1 MARVYF
7 VREKISMEVPAGIT
21 VLEAEIRAGL
31 EPDAPCGGQGS
42 CGKCLVK
49 VNGNPVLAC
58 QTKVDGDC
66 QVEIPGKKK
75 RGKILSEGFSRNVNF
90 QPDLRIKKIHL
101 EKPEVGEKRSE
112 WERLLAAVYGDEK
125 MNNDHEE
132 IVCKTSAAPYMKASA
147 ADVQLSGTLYE
158 KRLLTPVWEV
168 IYTDHEILDLWQS
181 SDMEVNFCSN
191 KVGNDT
197 EYTGS
202 TKACHNIFTAAID
215 LGTTTIVGYLL
226 DGRNGQTL
234 ATESRLNPQMQY
246 GGDVIQRANYALEHG
261 TEELSEC
268 MRKAINEILENLI
281 GKAPKESDE
290 QVPETRDIYQISLVG
305 NTCMHHLFLGISPA
319 SLVHAPYTP
328 AISQPLTLR
337 ASDYGIQ
344 IHKKGQLILLPN
356 IAGYIGADTSGCL
369 LALRQDLKEE
379 ITLLLDIG
387 TNTEMIL
394 GNKYG
399 LAACSAASG
408 PAFEGAKIQCGMRG
422 LPGAIDHVKYEN
434 GKWQYTTI
442 ENEKPTGLCGS
453 GLIDLVAELLRAGLL
468 DENGIF
474 HSGQEKEDIFVLVP
488 PGEHNKGV
496 YLTQKDIGEVQLA
509 KAAIA
514 AGIRL
519 LMKKRNVEESQI
531 QTVYLAGGFGNYMN
545 ASNAAQIGLIPES
558 FAGKVQCVGNAAG
571 EGAKIALL
579 NKNERLEMEAAVQKI
594 EFLELA
600 ACPEFQDC
608 FVDELGFGK

>member
-7 VREKISMEVPAGIT
+7 VREKISMEVPLGVT

-58 QTKVDGDC
+58 QTKVAGDC
-66 QVEIPGKKK
+66 QVEIPGRKK

-90 QPDLRIKKIHL
+90 QPDLRVKRIRL
-101 EKPEVGEKRSE
+101 EKPEIGEKRSE
-112 WERLLAAVYGDEK
+112 WERLLAAVYGDGEIH
-125 MNNDHEE
+125 NDHEE
-132 IVCKTSAAPYMKASA
+132 IGCKNSAVPYIKVGA
-147 ADVQLSGTLYE
+147 ADVQLSGILYE
-158 KRLLTPVWEV
+158 KRMLAPVWEV
-168 IYTDHEILDLWQS
+168 IYTENEILDFRQS
-181 SDMEVNFCSN
+181 SNTEADLCQNQS
-191 KVGNDT
+191 GNDAGYS
-197 EYTGS
+197 E
-202 TKACHNIFTAAID
+202 ACCNIFTAAID

-234 ATESRLNPQMQY
+234 ATESRMNPQMQY
-246 GGDVIQRANYALEHG
+246 GGDVIQRADYVLEHS
-261 TEELSEC
+261 TEALSEC
-268 MRKAINEILENLI
+268 VRKTINEILENLI
-281 GKAPKESDE
+281 GKAPKVSDE
-290 QVPETRDIYQISLVG
+290 RVSEARDIYQISLVG

-408 PAFEGAKIQCGMRG
+408 PAFEGPKIQCGMRG

>member
-1 MARVYF
+1 MAKVYF
-7 VREKISMEVPAGIT
+7 VREEISIEIPVGT
-21 VLEAEIRAGL
+21 SVLEAEIQAGL
-31 EPDAPCGGQGS
+31 APDVPCGGQGT

-49 VNGNPVLAC
+49 VDGKPVLAC
-58 QTKVDGDC
+58 QTKVEKDC
-66 QVEIPGKKK
+66 QVEIPGKKN
-75 RGKILSEGFSRNVNF
+75 RGKILSEGFSRKVNF
-90 QPDLRIKKIHL
+90 QPELQVKTVWL
-101 EKPEVGEKRSE
+101 EKPETGEKKSE
-112 WERLLAAVYGDEK
+112 WERLVEDVYGISDNK
-125 MNNDHEE
+125 RTSDVDYGC
-132 IVCKTSAAPYMKASA
+132 IKT
-147 ADVQLSGTLYE
+147 DVKLAGSLYE
-158 KRLLTPVWEV
+158 KRSFNPEWQVA
-168 IYTDHEILDLWQS
+168 YTDEEILDLRPIVSVHEDSVHGVNS
-181 SDMEVNFCSN
+181 SGEKGD
-191 KVGNDT
+191 G
-197 EYTGS
+197 
-202 TKACHNIFTAAID
+202 IFTAAID

-226 DGRNGQTL
+226 DGRTGENL
-234 ATESRLNPQMQY
+234 AVESRMNPQMQY
-246 GGDVIQRANYALEHG
+246 GGDVIQRADYVLEHG
-261 TEELSEC
+261 TEALSEC
-268 MRKAINEILENLI
+268 VRKTINEILETLI
-281 GKAPKESDE
+281 EKSQKAG
-290 QVPETRDIYQISLVG
+290 DIYQISLVG

-337 ASDYGIQ
+337 ASDYGIH

-379 ITLLLDIG
+379 TTLLLDVG

-394 GNKYG
+394 GNKHG

-453 GLIDLVAELLRAGLL
+453 GLIDLIAELLRTGLL
-468 DENGIF
+468 DENGIL
-474 HSGQEKEDIFVLVP
+474 HSGQVKADTFVLVP
-488 PGEHNKGV
+488 SGESQREI

-519 LMKKRNVEESQI
+519 LMKKQNVEETQVQI
-531 QTVYLAGGFGNYMN
+531 VYLAGGFGNYMN
-545 ASNAAQIGLIPES
+545 ARNAARIGLIPEN
-558 FAGKVQCVGNAAG
+558 FAEKVSCVGNAAG

-579 NKNERLEMEAAVQKI
+579 NKKERHEAEKAVQKI